1 MDDKGKGLRQFGR
14 EIGISHTA
22 IANAMN
28 ELGITGR
35 SQGPGR
41 PTLLNE
47 YEQGLI
53 ALHFERDLTP
63 QTTELTAERGL
74 IELVQRGTPHKVAQV
89 SIVHS
94 AEVVDVSQVDQ
105 IAFVV
110 PDKTRELTAAV
121 EKLTKTLKALQGN
134 DQALEGAMMQ
144 NAVQRGVELGT
155 RMAVAEVGHAAEIS
169 QAIKLDLAKKL
180 GIVQDSE
187 ATSSS

>member
-1 MDDKGKGLRQFGR
+1 MDKGLRQFGR

-22 IANAMN
+22 IANAMK
-28 ELGITGR
+28 ELGIEGIF
-35 SQGPGR
+35 QGPGK

-63 QTTELTAERGL
+63 QTQSQPTEQSSA
-74 IELVQRGTPHKVAQV
+74 IELVQCAAPQGAAQV
-89 SIVHS
+89 SIIRS
-94 AEVVDVSQVDQ
+94 AEVIDVSQVDQ

-121 EKLTKTLKALQGN
+121 EKLTKTIEALQGN

-144 NAVQRGVELGT
+144 NAVQRGAELGT
-155 RMAVAEVGHAAEIS
+155 RMAVAEVGRAAEVS